1 MSYQAYMAFTMIK
14 PCLEQCKAKVS
25 VISCK
30 KAGNPYVNAITMKTV
45 NLAAKKVFVAIKLKT
60 A

>member
-1 MSYQAYMAFTMIK
+1 MAFTMIK